1 MLRQEYAMSGTQGVV
16 AQQAAMKDLPSSE
29 VIETRFGSIRIE
41 RTNPINFPNG
51 LLGMPDKFL
60 FSLVAFPSKKL
71 SQFKLLQSLD
81 DLALSFITLPIT
93 LDNPFI
99 DSVDIDIACKDLDI
113 PLDQLSMLLIVTVAR
128 ESSGVRLSANTRAP
142 LFMHQQRRLA
152 SQYVFH
158 NAKYEIRHPIAL

>member
-1 MLRQEYAMSGTQGVV
+1 MTGTQGVV
-16 AQQAAMKDLPSSE
+16 MHQVAMKDLPSSE
-29 VIETRFGSIRIE
+29 VIETRFGSVKIE
-41 RTNPINFPNG
+41 RANPINFPNG

-81 DLALSFITLPIT
+81 DHALSFITLPIA

-99 DSVDIDIACKDLDI
+99 DKADIDIACKDLDI
-113 PLDQLSMLLIVTVAR
+113 AQGQLSMLLIVTVTR
-128 ESSGVRLSANTRAP
+128 EVSGVRLSANVRAP
-142 LFMHQQRRLA
+142 VFLHLERKLA

-158 NAKYEIRHPIAL
+158 NTKYEIRHPITL